1 MLKPPP
7 HVLEHADQALKEV
20 TSQSTGQ
27 KWVLHALFSCR
38 CLHAMPP
45 FAGCCVMVRLRV
57 AVPPPHDREHWDHA
71 AKELCTQ
78 CVGHGVVEQ
87 WSKSSN
93 CTGQALP
100 P

>member
-1 MLKPPP
+1 
-7 HVLEHADQALKEV
+7 
-20 TSQSTGQ
+20 
-27 KWVLHALFSCR
+27 
-38 CLHAMPP
+38 
-45 FAGCCVMVRLRV
+45 MVRLRV